1 MEKELISHKKIILV
15 GNPNVGKS
23 LMFNKLTNQYAIVS
37 NYSGTTVDITKG
49 ILNINKKSFTVM
61 DTPGT
66 NSLFPLSEDEK
77 ITREV
82 IIKENPDLIINVC
95 DMKNIERS
103 LEILLELSY
112 FKKPLIMVLNMADE
126 AIEHGIKI
134 DTKKLSDILG
144 IPVIATNA
152 LGNEGIDL
160 LKDLIYNEKATIP
173 SLKISYSTEINNLL
187 NNINST
193 LENSKSFK
201 NINEILKNIIPF
213 FITYG
218 DENILKY
225 LDSEKNS
232 EIISDIKKIIFDS
245 KKTRLEIFETHS
257 TLIKKITDNCKQK
270 IEKVSKKISKILAKF
285 NSLSIKPFSGTIILL
300 LIIFL
305 MYEFVGVFAAGTL
318 VNFFENTI
326 FQGLIIPALTK
337 IFTFINIPILQEF
350 FVGKYGI
357 FSVAI
362 PYAVAIIFPIVSAF
376 FLFFGL
382 LEDSGYLP
390 RLSIL
395 LDKIF
400 HAFGLNGKAILPMIL
415 GLGCGTMAVISTRI
429 LETKKERL
437 LIVILLSL
445 AIPCSAQLGVIL
457 GLLSGISLKAS
468 LVWAISLIF
477 SIILVGKLMTIL
489 LKGEISDFIMEI
501 PPIRVPSFKNIFS
514 KIKMRLFWYM
524 KEVLPLF
531 IIATVILF
539 FLDKFKILE
548 IIRNL
553 CSPIVV
559 KVLELPAEV
568 TDTFIMGFLRR
579 DYGVVGLYDM
589 AKSGLLSEAQI
600 ITGTIVITLMIPCLA
615 QFLIIIK
622 EYGYK
627 KSILIFSGVIAYAIA
642 FGFLIKNIVKFLGF

>member
-1 MEKELISHKKIILV
+1 MEKELISHKKILLI

-49 ILNINKKSFTVM
+49 VLNINKKSFTVM

-112 FKKPLIMVLNMADE
+112 FKKPLIMVLNMSDE

-173 SLKISYSTEINNLL
+173 SLKINYSTEINNLL
-187 NNINST
+187 NNIKIT

-218 DENILKY
+218 DENILNY
-225 LDSEKNS
+225 LDSENS
-232 EIISDIKKIIFDS
+232 EIIADIKKIIFDS

-318 VNFFENTI
+318 VDFFENTI

-337 IFTFINIPILQEF
+337 IFTFINVPILQEF

-437 LIVILLSL
+437 LIIILLSL

-457 GLLSGISLKAS
+457 GLLSGISFKAS

-524 KEVLPLF
+524 KEILPLF

-548 IIRNL
+548 ILRNL
-553 CSPIVV
+553 CLPIVV
-559 KVLELPAEV
+559 KVLDLPVEV

-589 AKSGLLSEAQI
+589 AKNGLLSESQI

-642 FGFLIKNIVKFLGF
+642 FGFVIKNIVKMLGF

>member
-589 AKSGLLSEAQI
+589 AKNGLLSEAQI

-627 KSILIFSGVIAYAIA
+627 KSIFIFSGVIAYAIA
-642 FGFLIKNIVKFLGF
+642 FGFLIKNIVKMLGF

>member
-23 LMFNKLTNQYAIVS
+23 LLFNKLTNQYAIVS

-160 LKDLIYNEKATIP
+160 LKDLIYNEKVAIP
-173 SLKISYSTEINNLL
+173 SLKINYSTEINNLL

-318 VNFFENTI
+318 VDFFENTI

-457 GLLSGISLKAS
+457 GLLSGISFKAS

-524 KEVLPLF
+524 KEILPLF

-548 IIRNL
+548 ILRNL

-589 AKSGLLSEAQI
+589 AKNGLLSEAQI

-627 KSILIFSGVIAYAIA
+627 KSIFIFFGVIAYAIA
-642 FGFLIKNIVKFLGF
+642 FGFLIKNIVKMLGF